1 MRPLTNPRLSR
12 PGASTPTTYS
22 ASAGPTL
29 RGPRAWGLAGSAT
42 PLTGASAVLISYAN
56 TKIEELDAQRQTL
69 SKEIADLSAESM
81 SPEQIERLSV
91 YLNRWEEIDFDDR
104 RLVADSL
111 ISQIRATGEC
121 VAIEW
126 KI

>member
-1 MRPLTNPRLSR
+1 MGYISSR
-12 PGASTPTTYS
+12 DWMAPSE
-22 ASAGPTL
+22 GPVLADVWL
-29 RGPRAWGLAGSAT
+29 RCQKKLM
-42 PLTGASAVLISYAN
+42 AN
-56 TKIEELDAQRQTL
+56 IKIEELDAQQQTL
-69 SKEIADLSAESM
+69 SKKILALSAETM

-104 RLVADSL
+104 RQVADGL

>member
-1 MRPLTNPRLSR
+1 
-12 PGASTPTTYS
+12 
-22 ASAGPTL
+22 
-29 RGPRAWGLAGSAT
+29 
-42 PLTGASAVLISYAN
+42 
-56 TKIEELDAQRQTL
+56 
-69 SKEIADLSAESM
+69 M

-104 RLVADSL
+104 RQVADSL

>member
-1 MRPLTNPRLSR
+1 M
-12 PGASTPTTYS
+12 
-22 ASAGPTL
+22 

-42 PLTGASAVLISYAN
+42 PLTGASAVLISN